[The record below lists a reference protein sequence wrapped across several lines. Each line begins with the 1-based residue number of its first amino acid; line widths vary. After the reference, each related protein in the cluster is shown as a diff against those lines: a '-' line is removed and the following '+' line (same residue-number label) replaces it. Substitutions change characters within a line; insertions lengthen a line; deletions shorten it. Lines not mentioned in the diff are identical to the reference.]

1 MTARDLHTSFMQLYM
16 LTEHI
21 EKTKHNTTCPT
32 TNKKSTSTET
42 KVIYT
47 KKKKSLFTVK
57 VYLYIKT
64 AKIKLKKMFQMLQ
77 CLSKKHLTHQTAVL
91 RTRI

>member
-1 MTARDLHTSFMQLYM
+1 MPNHQQKKHKYRNQGDLY
-16 LTEHI
+16 
-21 EKTKHNTTCPT
+21 K
-32 TNKKSTSTET
+32 
-42 KVIYT
+42 